1 MTTKP
6 LPLTP
11 ELHAYLVAHGSA
23 PDEIVRELAEE
34 TRAALPAEAVMQVA
48 PEQAAFLTFLTRLL
62 GVRQAVEVG
71 TFTGLSS
78 LAIARGLAEG
88 GRLTCFD
95 ISEEYTGVARR
106 YWERAGVQDRI
117 ELRIGPA
124 AETLRELPRERYLDF
139 AFIDAD
145 KVGYPIYWDEL
156 VPRMRPG
163 AVIAVDNTLRDGR
176 VLARHGRSCSPSPTA
191 SHSPERSEPAEHNL
205 AEVAASLSTGCHHL
219 PETET
224 IKPRRPTQARH
235 GRSCSPSP
243 TASHSPE
250 RSEPAEHN
258 LAEVAAT
265 LTAGYRHL
273 AEMAAIKSRG
283 PAPAGHAPA
292 AR

>member
-1 MTTKP
+1 MSTKP

-11 ELHAYLVAHGSA
+11 ELHAYLVAHGST
-23 PDEIVRELAEE
+23 PDEVVRELAEE
-34 TRAALPAEAVMQVA
+34 TRAALPAEADMQVA

-95 ISEEYTGVARR
+95 ISEEYTGIARR
-106 YWERAGVQDRI
+106 YWTRAGVQDRI

-124 AETLRELPRERYLDF
+124 AETLRELPRERYLDL

-163 AVIAVDNTLRDGR
+163 AVIAVDNTLRGGR
-176 VLARHGRSCSPSPTA
+176 VLAPQNADDRA
-191 SHSPERSEPAEHNL
+191 IAAFNDEIL
-205 AEVAASLSTGCHHL
+205 ADVRVDVVML
-219 PETET
+219 PIADGVTL
-224 IKPRRPTQARH
+224 ARV
-235 GRSCSPSP
+235 R
-243 TASHSPE
+243 
-250 RSEPAEHN
+250 
-258 LAEVAAT
+258 
-265 LTAGYRHL
+265 
-273 AEMAAIKSRG
+273 
-283 PAPAGHAPA
+283 
-292 AR
+292 

>member
-1 MTTKP
+1 MSTKP

-34 TRAALPAEAVMQVA
+34 TRAALPAQADMQVA

-106 YWERAGVQDRI
+106 YWTRAGVQDRI

-124 AETLRELPRERYLDF
+124 AETLRRLPQERYLDL

-145 KVGYPIYWDEL
+145 KVGYPVYWDEL

-163 AVIAVDNTLRDGR
+163 AVIAVDNTLRGGR
-176 VLARHGRSCSPSPTA
+176 VLAPQNADDRA
-191 SHSPERSEPAEHNL
+191 IAAFNDEIL
-205 AEVAASLSTGCHHL
+205 ADVRVEVVML
-219 PETET
+219 PIADGVTL
-224 IKPRRPTQARH
+224 ARV
-235 GRSCSPSP
+235 
-243 TASHSPE
+243 
-250 RSEPAEHN
+250 
-258 LAEVAAT
+258 L
-265 LTAGYRHL
+265 
-273 AEMAAIKSRG
+273 
-283 PAPAGHAPA
+283 
-292 AR
+292 

>member
-1 MTTKP
+1 MSTKP

-11 ELHAYLVAHGSA
+11 ELHAYLVAHGST

-34 TRAALPAEAVMQVA
+34 TRAALPDQADMQVA

-106 YWERAGVQDRI
+106 YWARAGVQDRI

-124 AETLRELPRERYLDF
+124 AQTLRELPRERHLDF

-145 KVGYPIYWDEL
+145 KVGYPVYWDEL

-163 AVIAVDNTLRDGR
+163 AVIAVDNTLRGGR
-176 VLARHGRSCSPSPTA
+176 VLAPQNADDRA
-191 SHSPERSEPAEHNL
+191 IAAFNDDVL
-205 AEVAASLSTGCHHL
+205 ADVRVEAVML
-219 PETET
+219 PLADGVTL
-224 IKPRRPTQARH
+224 ARV
-235 GRSCSPSP
+235 R
-243 TASHSPE
+243 
-250 RSEPAEHN
+250 
-258 LAEVAAT
+258 
-265 LTAGYRHL
+265 
-273 AEMAAIKSRG
+273 
-283 PAPAGHAPA
+283 
-292 AR
+292 

>member
-106 YWERAGVQDRI
+106 YWQRAGVQDRI

-176 VLARHGRSCSPSPTA
+176 VLAPRNADDRAIAAFNDAVIADVRVEAVMLPIADGVT
-191 SHSPERSEPAEHNL
+191 L
-205 AEVAASLSTGCHHL
+205 ARVL
-219 PETET
+219 
-224 IKPRRPTQARH
+224 
-235 GRSCSPSP
+235 
-243 TASHSPE
+243 
-250 RSEPAEHN
+250 
-258 LAEVAAT
+258 
-265 LTAGYRHL
+265 
-273 AEMAAIKSRG
+273 
-283 PAPAGHAPA
+283 
-292 AR
+292 

>member
-11 ELHAYLVAHGSA
+11 ELHAYLVAHGST
-23 PDEIVRELAEE
+23 PDEVVRELAEE
-34 TRAALPAEAVMQVA
+34 TRAALPAEADMQVA

-95 ISEEYTGVARR
+95 ISEDYTGVARR
-106 YWERAGVQDRI
+106 YWARAGVQDRI

-124 AETLRELPRERYLDF
+124 AETLRELPRERHLDF

-145 KVGYPIYWDEL
+145 KVGYPVYWDEL

-163 AVIAVDNTLRDGR
+163 AVIAVDNTLRAGR
-176 VLARHGRSCSPSPTA
+176 VLAPRNADDRA
-191 SHSPERSEPAEHNL
+191 IAAFNDAVL
-205 AEVAASLSTGCHHL
+205 ADVRVEAVML
-219 PETET
+219 PIADGVTL
-224 IKPRRPTQARH
+224 ARV
-235 GRSCSPSP
+235 P
-243 TASHSPE
+243 
-250 RSEPAEHN
+250 
-258 LAEVAAT
+258 
-265 LTAGYRHL
+265 
-273 AEMAAIKSRG
+273 
-283 PAPAGHAPA
+283 
-292 AR
+292 

>member
-1 MTTKP
+1 MTMKP

-11 ELHAYLVAHGSA
+11 ELHAYLVAHGST
-23 PDEIVRELAEE
+23 PDEVVRELAEE
-34 TRAALPAEAVMQVA
+34 TLASLPAEADMQVA

-106 YWERAGVQDRI
+106 YWARAGVQDRI

-124 AETLRELPRERYLDF
+124 AETLRELPQERYLDF

-163 AVIAVDNTLRDGR
+163 AVIAVDNTLRGGR
-176 VLARHGRSCSPSPTA
+176 VLAPQNADDRA
-191 SHSPERSEPAEHNL
+191 IAAFNDEVL
-205 AEVAASLSTGCHHL
+205 ADVRVEVVML
-219 PETET
+219 PIADGVTL
-224 IKPRRPTQARH
+224 ARV
-235 GRSCSPSP
+235 R
-243 TASHSPE
+243 
-250 RSEPAEHN
+250 
-258 LAEVAAT
+258 
-265 LTAGYRHL
+265 
-273 AEMAAIKSRG
+273 
-283 PAPAGHAPA
+283 
-292 AR
+292 

>member
-1 MTTKP
+1 MTTKT

-11 ELHAYLVAHGSA
+11 DLHAYLVAHGSA

-34 TRAALPAEAVMQVA
+34 TRAVLPAEAVMQVA

-78 LAIARGLAEG
+78 LAIARGLADG

-124 AETLRELPRERYLDF
+124 AQTLRELPRERYLDF

-176 VLARHGRSCSPSPTA
+176 VLAPRDADDRAIAAFNDAVVADVRVEAVMLPIADGVT
-191 SHSPERSEPAEHNL
+191 L
-205 AEVAASLSTGCHHL
+205 ARV
-219 PETET
+219 
-224 IKPRRPTQARH
+224 R
-235 GRSCSPSP
+235 
-243 TASHSPE
+243 
-250 RSEPAEHN
+250 
-258 LAEVAAT
+258 
-265 LTAGYRHL
+265 
-273 AEMAAIKSRG
+273 
-283 PAPAGHAPA
+283 
-292 AR
+292 

>member
-23 PDEIVRELAEE
+23 PDEIVQELAEE

-78 LAIARGLAEG
+78 LAIARGLAED

-106 YWERAGVQDRI
+106 YWQRAGVQDRI

-156 VPRMRPG
+156 VPRMRSG

-176 VLARHGRSCSPSPTA
+176 VLAPRNADDRAIAAFNDAVIADVRVEAVMLPIADGVT
-191 SHSPERSEPAEHNL
+191 L
-205 AEVAASLSTGCHHL
+205 ARVL
-219 PETET
+219 
-224 IKPRRPTQARH
+224 
-235 GRSCSPSP
+235 
-243 TASHSPE
+243 
-250 RSEPAEHN
+250 
-258 LAEVAAT
+258 
-265 LTAGYRHL
+265 
-273 AEMAAIKSRG
+273 
-283 PAPAGHAPA
+283 
-292 AR
+292 

>member
-11 ELHAYLVAHGSA
+11 ELHDYLVAHGSA

-176 VLARHGRSCSPSPTA
+176 VLAPRNADDRAIAAFNDAVIADVRVEAVMLPIADGVT
-191 SHSPERSEPAEHNL
+191 L
-205 AEVAASLSTGCHHL
+205 ARVL
-219 PETET
+219 
-224 IKPRRPTQARH
+224 
-235 GRSCSPSP
+235 
-243 TASHSPE
+243 
-250 RSEPAEHN
+250 
-258 LAEVAAT
+258 
-265 LTAGYRHL
+265 
-273 AEMAAIKSRG
+273 
-283 PAPAGHAPA
+283 
-292 AR
+292 

>member
-23 PDEIVRELAEE
+23 PDEIVRDLAEE
-34 TRAALPAEAVMQVA
+34 TLAALPAEATMQVA

-78 LAIARGLAEG
+78 LAIARGLAED

-106 YWERAGVQDRI
+106 YWARAGVADRI
-117 ELRIGPA
+117 ELRIGA
-124 AETLRELPRERYLDF
+124 AADTLRELPRERYLDF

-145 KVGYPIYWDEL
+145 KVGYPLYWDEL

-176 VLARHGRSCSPSPTA
+176 VLAPRDEADRAIVAFNDQVVADVRVEAVMLPIADGVT
-191 SHSPERSEPAEHNL
+191 L
-205 AEVAASLSTGCHHL
+205 ARV
-219 PETET
+219 
-224 IKPRRPTQARH
+224 R
-235 GRSCSPSP
+235 
-243 TASHSPE
+243 
-250 RSEPAEHN
+250 
-258 LAEVAAT
+258 
-265 LTAGYRHL
+265 
-273 AEMAAIKSRG
+273 
-283 PAPAGHAPA
+283 
-292 AR
+292 

>member
-1 MTTKP
+1 MSTKP

-34 TRAALPAEAVMQVA
+34 TLAALPEQADMQVA

-88 GRLTCFD
+88 GQLTCFD

-106 YWERAGVQDRI
+106 YWTRAGVQDLI
-117 ELRIGPA
+117 DLRIGPA
-124 AETLRELPRERYLDF
+124 ADRLRELPRERYLDL

-145 KVGYPIYWDEL
+145 KVGYPVYWDEL

-163 AVIAVDNTLRDGR
+163 AVIAVDNTLRGGR
-176 VLARHGRSCSPSPTA
+176 VLA
-191 SHSPERSEPAEHNL
+191 PENADDRAIAAFNDEIMSDVRVDVVMLPIADGVTL
-205 AEVAASLSTGCHHL
+205 ARV
-219 PETET
+219 
-224 IKPRRPTQARH
+224 R
-235 GRSCSPSP
+235 
-243 TASHSPE
+243 
-250 RSEPAEHN
+250 
-258 LAEVAAT
+258 
-265 LTAGYRHL
+265 
-273 AEMAAIKSRG
+273 
-283 PAPAGHAPA
+283 
-292 AR
+292 

>member
-1 MTTKP
+1 MSTKP

-34 TRAALPAEAVMQVA
+34 TRAALPAQADMQVA

-106 YWERAGVQDRI
+106 YWTRAGVQDRI

-124 AETLRELPRERYLDF
+124 ADTLRELPRERYLDF

-163 AVIAVDNTLRDGR
+163 AVIAVDNTLRNGR
-176 VLARHGRSCSPSPTA
+176 VLAPQNADDRA
-191 SHSPERSEPAEHNL
+191 IAAFNDEIL
-205 AEVAASLSTGCHHL
+205 ADVRVEVVML
-219 PETET
+219 PIADGVTL
-224 IKPRRPTQARH
+224 ARV
-235 GRSCSPSP
+235 
-243 TASHSPE
+243 
-250 RSEPAEHN
+250 
-258 LAEVAAT
+258 L
-265 LTAGYRHL
+265 
-273 AEMAAIKSRG
+273 
-283 PAPAGHAPA
+283 
-292 AR
+292 